1 MSTPVSSVQRKLSA
15 GTFHFVI
22 RPIGGAPKESE
33 GGALRLVRRGE
44 LQGVQIAARPPLDSL
59 SDNVIPLGLA
69 RELGDLFV
77 TKGAQA
83 RKLNGAPPALPRPA
97 PCSSWDEKVEP
108 VESPVTPML
117 LVDLPDDL
125 LVQILASPTK
135 KLARGFRVLDGYLIH
150 EAKEGQAL
158 AEAGACCHAF
168 ATCVRA
174 AAKLIADRHGWR
186 LLPVAGGT
194 PMQHLSRLEHD
205 TSLVRSILHQ
215 MNKLARP
222 LPAVSLWVEEVSLGF
237 IGALSID
244 AQARL
249 QHTLELGRLLILLAM
264 RVGPD
269 DPQRDDKISGF
280 IGQLCALMMQP
291 GTPLDASWLAA
302 CVFPLVKMLIAIV
315 TRRDPKTRIGLVVL
329 LCFLEPAV
337 LRSQPDTFHWLRFI
351 LCTSAVARP
360 GDQVTVESAF
370 TVGQRAWNERCEA
383 QGLVEGCDTET
394 RDAKLEAILDS
405 GVRGC
410 FIELELCKL
419 GLPAVSWRHLS
430 VDGPR
435 FAVGGSVFPAVY
447 H

>member
-1 MSTPVSSVQRKLSA
+1 
-15 GTFHFVI
+15 
-22 RPIGGAPKESE
+22 
-33 GGALRLVRRGE
+33 
-44 LQGVQIAARPPLDSL
+44 
-59 SDNVIPLGLA
+59 
-69 RELGDLFV
+69 
-77 TKGAQA
+77 
-83 RKLNGAPPALPRPA
+83 
-97 PCSSWDEKVEP
+97 
-108 VESPVTPML
+108 
-117 LVDLPDDL
+117 
-125 LVQILASPTK
+125 
-135 KLARGFRVLDGYLIH
+135 
-150 EAKEGQAL
+150 
-158 AEAGACCHAF
+158 
-168 ATCVRA
+168 
-174 AAKLIADRHGWR
+174 
-186 LLPVAGGT
+186 
-194 PMQHLSRLEHD
+194 
-205 TSLVRSILHQ
+205 

-302 CVFPLVKMLIAIV
+302 CVFPLVKMLMAIG
-315 TRRDPKTRIGLVVL
+315 TRRDRKTHFALVAL

-383 QGLVEGCDTET
+383 QGLVEGYDTET

-405 GVRGC
+405 GSFCVCVFVCAWVRR
-410 FIELELCKL
+410 
-419 GLPAVSWRHLS
+419 PWV
-430 VDGPR
+430 PR
-435 FAVGGSVFPAVY
+435 WHPSGAF
-447 H
+447 

>member
-1 MSTPVSSVQRKLSA
+1 MTCDFRWIVSSVAHLPAAACTTWAPGSKPPLGRGGEVGQR
-15 GTFHFVI
+15 
-22 RPIGGAPKESE
+22 
-33 GGALRLVRRGE
+33 ALRVLTIFPVVSVR
-44 LQGVQIAARPPLDSL
+44 LCVDSL

-77 TKGAQA
+77 TKVAQA

-125 LVQILASPTK
+125 LVQILASPTEK
-135 KLARGFRVLDGYLIH
+135 TGRGFRVLDGHLIH

-174 AAKLIADRHGWR
+174 AAELIADRHGWR

-194 PMQHLSRLEHD
+194 PMKHLSRLEHD

-244 AQARL
+244 AQARW

-302 CVFPLVKMLIAIV
+302 CVFPLVKMLMAIG
-315 TRRDPKTRIGLVVL
+315 TSRDRKTHCALVAL

-337 LRSQPDTFHWLRFI
+337 LRSQPDIFRGLRWSLGI
-351 LCTSAVARP
+351 MRAP
-360 GDQVTVESAF
+360 GNVESAY

-410 FIELELCKL
+410 FVELCKL
-419 GLPAVSWRHLS
+419 GVPVIWRHLS
-430 VDGPR
+430 VDD
-435 FAVGGSVFPAVY
+435 ALWTVGGSVFPAVF
-447 H
+447 HCL